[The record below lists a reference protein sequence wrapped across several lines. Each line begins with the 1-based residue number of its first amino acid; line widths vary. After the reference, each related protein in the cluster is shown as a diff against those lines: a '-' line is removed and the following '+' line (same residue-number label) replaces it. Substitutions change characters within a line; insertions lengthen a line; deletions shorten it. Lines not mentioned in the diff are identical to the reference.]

1 MLRVRYKGYLFASML
16 PSDEEFRST
25 FSPIVKI
32 SKGENCKSVATLYAA
47 RPIGNQ
53 AIIDG
58 FKLGAN
64 WIDKTLP
71 QLRRSPPANLWLPAK
86 MTITRSKQIVA
97 ELHSTITA
105 SWHIVSRTKKLLSR
119 SSKIHRTGLQGEDRA

>member
-1 MLRVRYKGYLFASML
+1 MLALNNECETG
-16 PSDEEFRST
+16 
-25 FSPIVKI
+25 FSSIVKI
-32 SKGENCKSVATLYAA
+32 SKAEHCKPAATLYAA

-119 SSKIHRTGLQGEDRA
+119 SSKIHRTGLQGEDRP